1 MLDANRD
8 NEISYSEFHDFLYG
22 KSDGN
27 DDDDDDD
34 NDNDGDSDDERSS
47 KTNNSES
54 LSGKLTDSILKA
66 VQKYAK
72 KKRKNVR
79 ELLKG
84 VLKRYEGGSLQGVIS
99 PSDFKDAL
107 ETVGC
112 GKIVTETQSDAL
124 ASFFDVD
131 GDNMVDCASFVAF
144 MCLQHIDAAAG
155 ATK

>member
-1 MLDANRD
+1 MNR
-8 NEISYSEFHDFLYG
+8 
-22 KSDGN
+22 
-27 DDDDDDD
+27 
-34 NDNDGDSDDERSS
+34 
-47 KTNNSES
+47 

-144 MCLQHIDAAAG
+144 MCLRHIDAAAG
-155 ATK
+155 ALLNKIRIYIRERNATETYGLFDDSKSLKGRLKSLYKSKSAKTSND